1 MKIYKCIICNKVLE
15 EKPIR
20 LVKQIYGAG
29 RYNQYHPIEHFDFC
43 KKHFKDDDRLQA
55 IFVVEVFT
63 ELGIFKVDGG
73 RFIFDEKIKNTL
85 TNSKVYSKI
94 YTLKD
99 LYD

>member
-43 KKHFKDDDRLQA
+43 KKHF
-55 IFVVEVFT
+55 E
-63 ELGIFKVDGG
+63 
-73 RFIFDEKIKNTL
+73 RFMNWINNHRRENERQEETHL
-85 TNSKVYSKI
+85 
-94 YTLKD
+94 
-99 LYD
+99 